1 LEAFF
6 ESVRTYVF
14 SGNFFRGALI
24 TLALTILSQTIGI
37 ILGLVVALTRSSRWR
52 VIRTVAGLYVWFLR
66 GTPVLLQLIFVYAA
80 LPQFGVRFSAF
91 QSAVIALSLNEAA
104 YMAEIIRSGIDSVSS
119 GQRLASRALGMKE
132 WQLMR
137 YVVLPQALRVIIPPT
152 GNQFIGMLKTSALAS
167 VISVQDLLL
176 TAQRTASANFDYV
189 PALASAAVYYLV
201 LTTIFTLLQRRLE
214 QRLSI
219 EHRRRSRP
227 LQPAVV
233 EASAAM
239 TP

>member
-1 LEAFF
+1 MEAFF
-6 ESVRTYVF
+6 ESMRTYVL
-14 SGNFFRGALI
+14 SENFFRGALI

-37 ILGLVVALTRSSRWR
+37 VLGLVVALARTSRWS
-52 VIRTVAGLYVWFLR
+52 VIRTVAGLYIWFLR

-91 QSAVIALSLNEAA
+91 QSAVVALSLNEGA
-104 YMAEIIRSGIDSVSS
+104 YMAEIIRGGIDSVGS

-132 WQLMR
+132 WQVMR

-189 PALASAAVYYLV
+189 PALASAAVYYLA
-201 LTTIFTLLQRRLE
+201 LTTIFTLLQSRLE

-219 EHRRRSRP
+219 EHRRRARP
-227 LQPAVV
+227 LQPLVADASGAV
-233 EASAAM
+233 